1 MGREAECAEEAVA
14 TGSCDDFLA
23 VKYEEVYAS
32 LYAHL
37 REQRKNDPGFTVDDV
52 RGFLQ
57 DAYVRMGNEGI
68 GSGPLFEATQSATI
82 AAYEVVLA
90 EWLDE
95 LAEKDKGQ

>member
-1 MGREAECAEEAVA
+1 M
-14 TGSCDDFLA
+14 
-23 VKYEEVYAS
+23 KYEEVYAA

-37 REQRKNDPGFTVDDV
+37 QEQRENDPGFTVGDI
-52 RGFLQ
+52 RGFLK

-68 GSGPLFEATQSATI
+68 GNGPLFEAAQSATI

-95 LAEKDKGQ
+95 LMGED

>member
-1 MGREAECAEEAVA
+1 MGREAKCAAEAVE

-32 LYAHL
+32 LHAHL
-37 REQRKNDPGFTVDDV
+37 QEQRENNLGFTVDDV
-52 RGFLQ
+52 RGFLK

-68 GSGPLFEATQSATI
+68 GNGPLFEATQSATI
-82 AAYEVVLA
+82 VAYEAVLA

-95 LAEKDKGQ
+95 VAEKDKGE

>member
-1 MGREAECAEEAVA
+1 MGREVECAEEAVA
-14 TGSCDDFLA
+14 TVSCDDFLA
-23 VKYEEVYAS
+23 VKYEEVYAA

-37 REQRKNDPGFTVDDV
+37 QEQRKSDPGFMVDDV
-52 RGFLQ
+52 RGFLK

-68 GSGPLFEATQSATI
+68 GNGPLFEATQSATI

-95 LAEKDKGQ
+95 LAGED